1 MEQFQY
7 YTPTKVIFGKDTHKQ
22 VGAVIRSYGFNKV
35 LFHYGSGSIKR
46 TGVYDQIVQSA
57 ENTFFGNTE
66 NSGKKAVSQMAV
78 VFKACAE
85 KISHERDKRFIKTF
99 HIALL
104 NRCVVF
110 INDNNCGF
118 LIVFV
123 KHFRKQFQGRN
134 NIRCGGCSGEQYI
147 MRKRKIE
154 TFKIFYEACF

>member
-1 MEQFQY
+1 M
-7 YTPTKVIFGKDTHKQ
+7 
-22 VGAVIRSYGFNKV
+22 N
-35 LFHYGSGSIKR
+35 KR
-46 TGVYDQIVQSA
+46 TRK
-57 ENTFFGNTE
+57 E
-66 NSGKKAVSQMAV
+66 
-78 VFKACAE
+78 
-85 KISHERDKRFIKTF
+85 ISHKSNDFLIKVF
-99 HIALL
+99 GISFLD
-104 NRCVVF
+104 RRIVF

>member
-1 MEQFQY
+1 MVISCHFCDLISGEA
-7 YTPTKVIFGKDTHKQ
+7 KVFT
-22 VGAVIRSYGFNKV
+22 VF
-35 LFHYGSGSIKR
+35 SIKN
-46 TGVYDQIVQSA
+46 GIYDQIVQSA
-57 ENTFFGNTE
+57 ENTFFGDTE